1 MRQRFA
7 IRLLSGAAFAFVLAL
22 GAAGFQPARAE
33 TATPAVAEKPFD
45 PAGVDTF
52 SGAFLAG
59 RTADVDKDYKTAIS
73 LYRKAL
79 ELERRIFASF
89 APGELEAFTAMLRR
103 IDAAVLETA

>member
-79 ELERRIFASF
+79 ELEPANPRSAS
-89 APGELEAFTAMLRR
+89 G
-103 IDAAVLETA
+103 